1 MQVMQK
7 ETPASTVTRLK
18 CSAEYPTIKAVPY
31 DEKSKMGMLPQTR
44 GRNCAR
50 VTSARQAKLVLCP
63 PGISEFRKFYI
74 IN

>member
-1 MQVMQK
+1 MQRK
-7 ETPASTVTRLK
+7 TPVSTVARLK
-18 CSAEYPTIKAVPY
+18 CGAEYPTIKMVPH
-31 DEKSKMGMLPQTR
+31 DEKSKMGMLPQTS

-50 VTSARQAKLVLCP
+50 VTSARQGKSVLCP